1 MLLGSSSRFCG
12 RSRLVLVAYWVLLFG
27 LSSTIRPCAAQSDL
41 ARQIQAKLDAW
52 HRDAHFPGATLGVV
66 LPDSKVLSFA
76 VGFSNRE
83 LKTPMQPNDR
93 MLAGSVGKMF
103 AAATMLQLVQEG
115 KAELDQPIAPYFAN
129 DPWFPRLPN
138 ASKITLRQLMNHTSG
153 LVRYE
158 FKDQFTQDLTQN
170 PDKTWKPE
178 ELLAYLLDEKAPFEP
193 GQGWDY
199 SDTNYIVLGMIIER
213 ITQDS
218 FYAQAQKRF
227 LTPLRLTQ
235 TLPQDSPVIE
245 GLVQGYAGENNPF
258 GGQDAMLREG
268 RMIINPQFE
277 WTGGGFASNA
287 TDLARWGS
295 YVFSGQAFAPSMLEQ
310 ALQGTPAPM
319 LGRTARYGLGV
330 IIRTSPSPTTYG
342 HSGFFP
348 GYLTELA
355 YYPDTQ
361 VSLAIQVNCSTPRQ
375 LGKPLPVLLHEIHT
389 LTTAP

>member
-1 MLLGSSSRFCG
+1 MLSGSAPTFRG
-12 RSRLVLVAYWVLLFG
+12 RMPLVFLANFIIFVSLHSLTR
-27 LSSTIRPCAAQSDL
+27 SCEAQSDL
-41 ARQIQAKLDAW
+41 VSQIQEKLDAW
-52 HRDAHFPGATLGVV
+52 HRDANFPGATLGVV

-83 LKTPMQPNDR
+83 LKTPMQPDDL

-115 KAELDQPIAPYFAN
+115 KAQLDQPIAPYFAN
-129 DPWFPRLPN
+129 DPWFARLPN
-138 ASKITLRQLMNHTSG
+138 ATTITLRQLMNHTSG

-170 PDKTWKPE
+170 PNKVWKPE

-218 FYAQAQKRF
+218 FYAQAQSR
-227 LTPLRLTQ
+227 LIAPLRLTR
-235 TLPQDSPVIE
+235 TVPQDSPVIA
-245 GLVQGYAGENNPF
+245 GLIQGYAGENNPF

-295 YVFSGQAFAPSMLEQ
+295 YVFSGQAFAPPMLEQ
-310 ALQGTPAPM
+310 ALQGVPAPM
-319 LGRTARYGLGV
+319 LGRTAQYGLGV
-330 IIRTSPSPTTYG
+330 IIRSSPPPTTYG

-355 YYPDTQ
+355 YYPASQ

-375 LGKPLPVLLHEIHT
+375 LGKPLTVLLHEIHA